1 MAVLLLWCRIKPQ
14 GSLRG
19 EARHLALMVVLD
31 STRNTPALREAYQV
45 NIPTIALVNPTRDL
59 SNITYPVLARDF
71 HPGFVHFFLDWLIKV
86 VNVQPGEADAL
97 TAQAQS

>member
-1 MAVLLLWCRIKPQ
+1 VLLLWCRIKPQ